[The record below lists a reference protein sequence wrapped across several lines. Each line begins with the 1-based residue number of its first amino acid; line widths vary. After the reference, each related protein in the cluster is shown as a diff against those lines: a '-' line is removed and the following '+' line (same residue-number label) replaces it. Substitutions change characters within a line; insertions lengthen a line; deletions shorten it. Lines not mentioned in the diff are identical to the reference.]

1 MKIDRIHFYVEDA
14 KAWRDW
20 FVSKLGFQTVASYSR
35 DRYTD
40 TEVVKSGFVCFA
52 LSSPRSHFSPVW
64 QFLRHHPPGVADVA
78 FVVEDLEAIV
88 QRAIAHGAKVL
99 HPPQLQ
105 QGYKWSKISAWGS
118 LAHTLIERRQETGD
132 RRQEKARKQKR
143 AEETEGEKIT
153 NHQLPTTHYPLPITN
168 ATQHALPS
176 IMGIDHIVLNVAAG
190 DLETAVAWYKE
201 ILDFRSQQAFTIQT
215 DRSALHSQV
224 MVSSNSCVQ
233 FPINQPASPNSQ
245 IQEFLD
251 CNQGAGIQHIALKTS
266 NIIEAIAQFRN
277 NGVSFLSVPPTYYT
291 QLKQRLGLPI
301 SFPISVDELQA
312 IAQQQI
318 LVDWQDSHPDALLL
332 QTFTQPI
339 FTQPT
344 FFFEIIER
352 RSQATGFGEGNFR
365 ALFEAIEREQMK
377 RGSLQVRESGIGS
390 WGDKGDKEDKGDKG
404 DKGDNL
410 PNSQ

>member
-99 HPPQLQ
+99 QPPQLQ

-118 LAHTLIERRQETGD
+118 LAHTLIEKQRNKGEVTRQMSNVKFSQSQLHGANSEGTT
-132 RRQEKARKQKR
+132 KASTRFS
-143 AEETEGEKIT
+143 T
-153 NHQLPTTHYPLPITN
+153 PDSLPI
-168 ATQHALPS
+168 
-176 IMGIDHIVLNVAAG
+176 IGIDHIVLNVAAG
-190 DLETAVAWYKE
+190 DLETAVAWYEE
-201 ILDFRSQQAFTIQT
+201 ILGFRSQQAFTIQT

-233 FPINQPASPNSQ
+233 FPINQPAS
-245 IQEFLD
+245 
-251 CNQGAGIQHIALKTS
+251 
-266 NIIEAIAQFRN
+266 
-277 NGVSFLSVPPTYYT
+277 
-291 QLKQRLGLPI
+291 
-301 SFPISVDELQA
+301 
-312 IAQQQI
+312 
-318 LVDWQDSHPDALLL
+318 
-332 QTFTQPI
+332 
-339 FTQPT
+339 
-344 FFFEIIER
+344 
-352 RSQATGFGEGNFR
+352 
-365 ALFEAIEREQMK
+365 
-377 RGSLQVRESGIGS
+377 
-390 WGDKGDKEDKGDKG
+390 
-404 DKGDNL
+404 
-410 PNSQ
+410 

>member
-20 FVSKLGFQTVASYSR
+20 FVSKLGFQAVASYSS

-64 QFLRHHPPGVADVA
+64 QFLRHHPPGVADVT
-78 FVVEDLEAIV
+78 FVVEDLETVIH
-88 QRAIAHGAKVL
+88 QAIAYGAKVL
-99 HPPQLQ
+99 QPPQLQ
-105 QGYKWSKISAWGS
+105 QGCKWGKISAWGS
-118 LAHTLIERRQETGD
+118 LAHTLIERR
-132 RRQEKARKQKR
+132 RRKVKSQKSKVKFSHSR
-143 AEETEGEKIT
+143 LRGANSEETSPST
-153 NHQLPTTHYPLPITN
+153 RFPTPDSRLPIT
-168 ATQHALPS
+168 
-176 IMGIDHIVLNVAAG
+176 GIDHIVLNVAAG
-190 DLETAVAWYKE
+190 DLELAVTWYE
-201 ILDFRSQQAFTIQT
+201 RILGFRSQQAFTIQT

-251 CNQGAGIQHIALKTS
+251 CNRGAGIQHIALKTS
-266 NIIEAIAQFRN
+266 NVIEAIAQFRN
-277 NGVSFLSVPPTYYT
+277 NGVSFLPVPPAYYT
-291 QLKQRLGLPI
+291 QLQKRLGIPI
-301 SFPISVDELQA
+301 SADELQA

-318 LVDWQDSHPDALLL
+318 LVDWQDSHPDAVLL

-352 RSQATGFGEGNFR
+352 RSQAMGFGEGNFR
-365 ALFEAIEREQMK
+365 ALFEAIEREQIK
-377 RGSLQVRESGIGS
+377 RGSLKNRGVVSGENTN
-390 WGDKGDKEDKGDKG
+390 D
-404 DKGDNL
+404 
-410 PNSQ
+410 Q